1 MQLFIVFAILLWF
14 IHITHQVTISRRQYP
29 QQIQFA
35 SIPNQVEQGN
45 KQFIEGGVGVAGEE
59 QQQEEQ
65 EQGTH
70 RSKRLSDNQQLS
82 TTYRNPFAAFL
93 KRKRHSKSTDS
104 RLSIKKDLTSA
115 DSKCGL
121 MCHLLC
127 RPGCSKI
134 CYSSC
139 T

>member
-1 MQLFIVFAILLWF
+1 MQLLIVIVIPLWF
-14 IHITHQVTISRRQYP
+14 IQLSEQSTIPRRQYP
-29 QQIQFA
+29 HQIQFA
-35 SIPNQVEQGN
+35 SITEQSDYLTDEST
-45 KQFIEGGVGVAGEE
+45 Q
-59 QQQEEQ
+59 
-65 EQGTH
+65 
-70 RSKRLSDNQQLS
+70 RSKRLSDNLS
-82 TTYRNPFAAFL
+82 TSSTYRNPFAAFL

-104 RLSIKKDLTSA
+104 RLSIRKEFTGG